1 MRACDWA
8 ATPLGSPDTWPS
20 SLSAVVQ
27 VMLTSRFAMWMAW
40 GPELTFLC
48 NDAYLPTVGIKRD
61 WVIGSR
67 SDKVWAEIWPDIGPR
82 IRHVLTTGEA
92 TWDEAL
98 LLYLERSGFTEETYH
113 TFSYSPLA
121 DDDGATNGMLC
132 VVAEVTE
139 QRDRRAPARDAARPR
154 RPARRLVDARGGHEG
169 ARSLSG
175 RRAPRPAV
183 RAGLSRRPGPRRCSS
198 WRPSHGLAANRRAAS
213 RHASRLD
220 DPDPPWPLTRATR
233 NEPTLVD
240 VPSRAG
246 RRSSARP
253 LAGSAAGERW
263 PSPIRSAEGEAPVG
277 YLVAGLNPHRAARRR
292 LPGLR
297 RTFDRAGSG
306 GDRPRRRI

>member
-20 SLSAVVQ
+20 SLRAVVQ

-40 GPELTFLC
+40 GQELTFLC

-113 TFSYSPLA
+113 TFSYSPLV
-121 DDDGATNGMLC
+121 DDDGTTNGMLC
-132 VVAEVTE
+132 VVAEVTNRVIGE
-139 QRDRRAPARDAARPR
+139 RQLAHAARPR
-154 RPARRLVDARGGHEG
+154 RPARRLADARGGHES

-175 RRAPRPAV
+175 RRAPGSAV
-183 RAGLSRRPGPRRCSS
+183 RADLSRRPGPEGSRSGGHPWARR
-198 WRPSHGLAANRRAAS
+198 NRRGHPGTHPGRRSRPAMAADAGDAQ
-213 RHASRLD
+213 RTDAHRRPVAS
-220 DPDPPWPLTRATR
+220 
-233 NEPTLVD
+233 
-240 VPSRAG
+240 G

-253 LAGSAAGERW
+253 LAGS
-263 PSPIRSAEGEAPVG
+263 SPAC
-277 YLVAGLNPHRAARRR
+277 AGLADPKR
-292 LPGLR
+292 
-297 RTFDRAGSG
+297 
-306 GDRPRRRI
+306 